1 MEEDK
6 WDENS
11 LGHSDQII
19 HFLEKNCSIIDWDL
33 RQHTRQQS
41 SNLTLAEFFATL
53 GH

>member
-19 HFLEKNCSIIDWDL
+19 HFLEEKIAQL
-33 RQHTRQQS
+33 
-41 SNLTLAEFFATL
+41 LTEI
-53 GH
+53 